1 MELWIFLSISAA
13 LFQTVRFMLQK
24 HLSQVKLTASGA
36 TFARFVYSA
45 PVASAIALI
54 YFWQSGQAFPGF
66 STGFWA
72 YAIVGGTAQIT
83 ATVCTV
89 LLFGRR
95 NFAVGLT
102 LIKVAVLLAAL
113 FGWVM
118 LGDRV
123 SLLGLGAICIGFA
136 GVLVLSD
143 KSSVETA
150 WWRRLV
156 SPSAALGLL
165 GGALFAV
172 SGVAYRGATLA
183 VESALPFERAIVTL
197 AIVTAFQLASMAVWL
212 YVRDRAEIMRVLSVW
227 RTAGF
232 VGLTSLAGSFCWFSA
247 FTLQNAAYVNAV
259 GQVEL
264 IFGLIA
270 TMLFFK
276 EKITM
281 REFLGILLISVSVL
295 GLVIWS

>member
-1 MELWIFLSISAA
+1 M
-13 LFQTVRFMLQK
+13 
-24 HLSQVKLTASGA
+24 KLTASGA

-45 PVASAIALI
+45 PVASAIALV
-54 YFWQSGQAFPGF
+54 YFWQSGHDFPSF
-66 STGFWA
+66 SAGFWA
-72 YAIVGGTAQIT
+72 YAVIGGGAQIT

-89 LLFGRR
+89 MLFGRR

-113 FGWVM
+113 FGWIL

-123 SLLGLGAICIGFA
+123 SVLGLGAICIGFA

-143 KSSVETA
+143 KSTVETV
-150 WWRRLV
+150 WWRRIV

-172 SGVAYRGATLA
+172 SGVSYRGATLA
-183 VESALPFERAIVTL
+183 VQSALPFERAIVTL
-197 AIVTAFQLASMAVWL
+197 AIVTAIQLLSMAIWL
-212 YVRDRAEIMRVLSVW
+212 YLRDRKEIMRVLSAW
-227 RTAGF
+227 RTASF
-232 VGLTSLAGSFCWFSA
+232 VGVTSLAGSFCWFSA
-247 FTLQNAAYVNAV
+247 YTLQNAAYVNAV

-264 IFGLIA
+264 IFGIIA

-281 REFLGILLISVSVL
+281 REFFGILLISISVL